1 MWHPWLGSLARERMT
16 RGPCTVPH
24 KGCWTSGTSKAQNQL
39 AETLDFCRELCVAA
53 SCKDFL
59 HKQIHRTFLGALL
72 LPYRGLWYR
81 LRSVGHK
88 IPCFLFQTKCN
99 VITEWK
105 APASQRLY
113 THWGC
118 SSVGGV
124 LVYHAPILVWSLSPL
139 TTGCGTSLSSGKVG
153 AEYSENTRSYNYIG
167 SLRPAWTRLPA
178 I

>member
-24 KGCWTSGTSKAQNQL
+24 KGCWTSGTSEAQNQL

-81 LRSVGHK
+81 LRSAGHK
-88 IPCFLFQTKCN
+88 MPCFLFQTKCN

-124 LVYHAPILVWSLSPL
+124 LVYHAQISGFDPCHQLQLGVVHLCRLERWEQNTLKIQGH
-139 TTGCGTSLSSGKVG
+139 TTT
-153 AEYSENTRSYNYIG
+153 
-167 SLRPAWTRLPA
+167 
-178 I
+178 